1 MFFKDCKTHD
11 SIVISYFIKTVQRA
25 FSDEI
30 LSA

>member
-1 MFFKDCKTHD
+1 MFFKDYKPHD
-11 SIVISYFIKTVQRA
+11 STVISYFIKTVQRV